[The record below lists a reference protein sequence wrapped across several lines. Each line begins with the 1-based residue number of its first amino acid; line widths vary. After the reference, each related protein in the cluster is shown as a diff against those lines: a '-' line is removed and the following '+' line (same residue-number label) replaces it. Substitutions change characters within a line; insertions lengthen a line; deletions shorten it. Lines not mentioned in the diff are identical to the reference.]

1 MNELKSDEKNKTRS
15 LFVSLITLSKHFL
28 LDKLKMNK
36 TNKRIIAAS
45 VVKVKCNYLTKLLRK
60 RVEAYRKN
68 RKYNQE
74 VKSYLKRKR

>member
-1 MNELKSDEKNKTRS
+1 MNELKSDEKNKTKS
-15 LFVSLITLSKHFL
+15 LFVSLITLSKHFF

-36 TNKRIIAAS
+36 TKKRIIVAS

-60 RVEAYRKN
+60 RVESYRQS
-68 RKYNQE
+68 RKDIQE